1 MVGIVGINL
10 REKTKEE
17 VPVVFKTIFLF
28 INKIL
33 EKMEQQKLIKQCVGI
48 DCGKLELVCSL
59 GVMQSDYSEKIVSTG
74 SFKNTTEG
82 FKKLE
87 KWALKHADKTVSIN
101 YVLEA
106 TGVYHEKIAL
116 HLHKNGDK
124 VSVILP
130 NKAKAFTQ
138 TLSVKTV
145 NDKTSSQSLAY
156 LGLEKQLDC
165 WQPPQPIYGELKQLT
180 REREQLISER
190 TQCKNQ
196 LHAEESGAW
205 PNKSSI
211 KRIRQRIKL
220 LDKQMLEIEKE
231 IEKIVDANEA
241 LKKKMKYVCSIKG
254 IGLISAASI
263 VAETN
268 GFHLIRNKKQLV
280 SYAGL
285 DVVEKQSGISVQ
297 GRTKISRKGN
307 KCIRKALFFPGLV
320 AIRHTAPMKAL
331 YKRLVSKHGIKMK
344 AAVAVQKKMLE
355 LVYVLWKKEE
365 LFQED
370 YLKNKGQQAE
380 TPVLCELA

>member
-1 MVGIVGINL
+1 
-10 REKTKEE
+10 
-17 VPVVFKTIFLF
+17 
-28 INKIL
+28 
-33 EKMEQQKLIKQCVGI
+33 MEQQKLIKQCVGI
-48 DCGKLELVCSL
+48 DCGKVELVCSL
-59 GVMQSDYSEKIVSTG
+59 GVMQGDYNEKIVSTA
-74 SFKNTTEG
+74 SFKNTPEG

-87 KWALKHADKTVSIN
+87 KWTAKHSDKRVFTS

-116 HLHKNGDK
+116 HLHNKGNK

-130 NKAKAFTQ
+130 NKAKAFAQ

-156 LGLEKQLDC
+156 LGLEKKLDA
-165 WQPPQPIYGELKQLT
+165 WQPPQPVYGELKQLT

-196 LHAEESGAW
+196 LHAEQSGAW
-205 PNKSSI
+205 PNNGSI

-231 IEKIVDANEA
+231 IETIVEANEP

-263 VAETN
+263 VSETN

-307 KCIRKALFFPGLV
+307 KYIRKALFFPGLV

-365 LFQED
+365 MFEED